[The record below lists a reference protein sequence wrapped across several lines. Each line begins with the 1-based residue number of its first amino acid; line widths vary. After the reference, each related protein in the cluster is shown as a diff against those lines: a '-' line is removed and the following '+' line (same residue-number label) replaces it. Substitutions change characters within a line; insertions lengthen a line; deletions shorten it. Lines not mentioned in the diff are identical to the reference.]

1 MKPRHLQIAVSPN
14 HSFSVGQH
22 TMPNINNRWHYH
34 EEVELIQFHRGTGTQ
49 FIGDNISRFEPGNI
63 VLVGS
68 NLPHFWQFDHPPKK
82 KLEKTGAVSTVIH
95 FFENFWGDRFLQ
107 LPETQSIKAVLEKA
121 KRGITVVGKDA
132 EKIGKLIQKI
142 NSSRGITRL
151 LALVECLE
159 EFAASS
165 HTRLLS
171 SMGFH
176 FNLSE
181 PENERINSIYQ
192 YSLKNFCNEIYIE
205 EVAARVG
212 LIPNSFCRYF
222 KSRTGKT
229 YSRFLNELRVG
240 HACKLLIE
248 NKKSMKQACFD
259 SGFNNETSFHK
270 NFKAITGRSPKKY
283 QQEYISLYRPEPY

>member
-1 MKPRHLQIAVSPN
+1 MKPKHLQIAISPN

-22 TMPNINNRWHYH
+22 IVPNINNRWHYH
-34 EEVELIQFHRGTGTQ
+34 EEVELIQFHRGAGTQ

-63 VLVGS
+63 VLVGA
-68 NLPHFWQFDHPPKK
+68 NLPHFWQFDQHKK
-82 KLEKTGAVSTVIH
+82 ETKKTSAVSTVIH
-95 FFENFWGDRFLQ
+95 FFENFLGDRFLQ
-107 LPETQSIKAVLEKA
+107 LPETKSIKSVLEKA
-121 KRGITVVGKDA
+121 KRGITVSGKDA
-132 EKIGKLIQKI
+132 EKIGSLIQKI
-142 NSSRGITRL
+142 NSSQGITRL

-171 SMGFH
+171 SMGFN

-192 YSLKNFCNEIYIE
+192 YSIKNFGNEIYIE

-248 NKKSMKQACFD
+248 NKTSMKQACFE

-270 NFKAITGRSPKKY
+270 NFKTVTGMSPKKY
-283 QQEYISLYRPEPY
+283 QQEYLGSNQRLQN